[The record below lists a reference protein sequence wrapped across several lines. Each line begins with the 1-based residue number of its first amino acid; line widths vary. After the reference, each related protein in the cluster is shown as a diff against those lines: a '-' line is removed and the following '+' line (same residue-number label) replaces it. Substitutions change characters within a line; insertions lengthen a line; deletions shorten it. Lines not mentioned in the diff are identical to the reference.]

1 MFAQRKSAVKQSDG
15 VIPTTGSGRLKRSIA
30 VAVIC
35 GFLTLQIGFLA
46 PPRPVSAQQI
56 GISTPFTTTSDSF
69 YERMGV
75 NFGFS
80 LPGGQGPGSRIVG
93 LMPNGQFTPNG
104 NLVFRQGGSVSALP
118 PFGGYDPGANARFGF
133 NYLNRGGGGFSL
145 GFDFGKGSN
154 RSMTTTAPS
163 LVVQNG
169 QGGTFTDGVYR
180 PFVTGVIPVV
190 GNGQRPQPYFIDNA
204 VTRAIQ
210 SGVDLTAPH
219 PADDTHEEAATPS
232 LRHPFSSARTGD
244 ISVTEI
250 KAQKSRQ
257 QMLRDAEFA
266 AQLEQVKIAEANE
279 DYRVARIHLRKAIR
293 LCKDASQKEGLKSHL
308 QEIRNR

>member
-1 MFAQRKSAVKQSDG
+1 MLAQRKPAVKQSDG
-15 VIPTTGSGRLKRSIA
+15 VIPNTGSGQLLLIFA
-30 VAVIC
+30 AAVIC
-35 GFLTLQIGFLA
+35 FFQPFQIGFL
-46 PPRPVSAQQI
+46 PPLRPVAAQQI
-56 GISTPFTTTSDSF
+56 GIATPFTTTSDSF

-75 NFGFS
+75 DFGFS
-80 LPGGQGPGSRIVG
+80 LPGGRGPGSRIVG

-104 NLVFRQGGSVSALP
+104 NLIFRQGGSASAVP

-154 RSMTTTAPS
+154 RSMTTTTPS
-163 LVVQNG
+163 MVVQNG

-219 PADDTHEEAATPS
+219 PADDAHEEAATPS

-244 ISVTEI
+244 VSVAEI

-257 QMLRDAEFA
+257 RKQRDAEFA
-266 AQLEQVKIAEANE
+266 AQLEQVKTAEANE

-293 LCKDASQKEGLKSHL
+293 LCQDASQKEALKSHL